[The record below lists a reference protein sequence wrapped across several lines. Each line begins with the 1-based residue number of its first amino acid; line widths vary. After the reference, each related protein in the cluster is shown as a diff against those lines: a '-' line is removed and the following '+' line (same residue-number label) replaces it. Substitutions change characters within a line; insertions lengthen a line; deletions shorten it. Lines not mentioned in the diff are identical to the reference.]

1 MFAFGRKVGMG
12 KTLETVRLEQE
23 FRTGLSGFWPLV
35 LKGPEGWACELHSA
49 PVVPLLAPPSVS

>member
-1 MFAFGRKVGMG
+1 MG